1 MKYCLLVLF
10 TIAAGNAAFSQSTTG
25 NVYPR
30 IAGYASIVHPIVAF
44 DKDGS
49 SFNFDGSYT
58 AGFPFGL
65 NLLKNDRIGF
75 SFEFTPT
82 IRSGQGTDKVS
93 NLLFHPGL
101 MFRRKHGFTIIAR
114 LAFETAGRF
123 GTTAVF
129 NKIIAVKKD
138 FKYFIAV
145 PVPFRFGN
153 DKPASVGLGLQMG
166 IVF

>member
-1 MKYCLLVLF
+1 MKHFLLVLVII
-10 TIAAGNAAFSQSTTG
+10 TAGNAAFSQTTTG
-25 NVYPR
+25 NGYPK
-30 IAGYASIVHPIVAF
+30 IMGYASIVHPIVAF

-49 SFNFDGSYT
+49 NFNFKDSYT
-58 AGFPFGL
+58 VGFPFGL
-65 NLLKNDRIGF
+65 NFLKSDRIGF

-93 NLLFHPGL
+93 NLLFHPGM

-153 DKPASVGLGLQMG
+153 DKPPSVGLGLQMG